1 MARMTIRSGRP
12 GPGHIRRLVRQRKA
26 GTLLATLGLLAV
38 AACGGGESDG
48 PSESAAPASRG
59 ATQVVEPTAAAGVS
73 APTMALASTDI
84 GVGRNTVSF
93 GLIDSQAGPLRQ
105 AGVRL
110 STFYL
115 PPGAQQEGPVETVP
129 ATFVRWPAGS
139 GGIYRASIVLDRPGD
154 WGLLATVPRDG
165 GSQVQISVKIR
176 VGETTRT
183 PAVGSPAPR
192 SVNKTAADV
201 ARLEELTTDLD
212 PDPGLYATTVADAI
226 ESGKPLLV
234 VFATPAFCQTAT
246 CGPQLRVVKDLNE
259 EYGDRMS
266 FIHVEVYDNPHLIQ
280 GDLSNAEISP
290 ILAEWNLPSEPW
302 VFVVD
307 DRGLVSS
314 KFEGFA
320 TVDELESALAG
331 VLR

>member
-1 MARMTIRSGRP
+1 MIPRMLPTGGIGRP
-12 GPGHIRRLVRQRKA
+12 LPRRQA
-26 GTLLATLGLLAV
+26 GALMIALGLLAGV
-38 AACGGGESDG
+38 ACGGGEPDG
-48 PSESAAPASRG
+48 ASESAEPVPTEGTQAVSQPTQTSGASVL
-59 ATQVVEPTAAAGVS
+59 TLV
-73 APTMALASTDI
+73 LASSDF
-84 GVGRNTVSF
+84 GVGRNNVAF

-105 AGVRL
+105 PDVVV

-129 ATFVRWPAGS
+129 ARFVKWPAGS
-139 GGIYRASIVLDRPGD
+139 GGVYKASVVFDRPGD
-154 WGLLATVPRDG
+154 WGLLASVSEDEDSQAQ
-165 GSQVQISVKIR
+165 GSVRIR
-176 VGETTRT
+176 VGETART

-192 SVNKTAADV
+192 SLNKIAADV
-201 ARLEELTTDLD
+201 GRLEELTTDAD
-212 PDPGLYATTVADAI
+212 PDPDLYAITISETLD
-226 ESGKPLLV
+226 SGRPLLV
-234 VFATPAFCQTAT
+234 VFATPAYCQTAT
-246 CGPQLRVVKDLNE
+246 CGPQVRVVKELKK

-290 ILAEWNLPSEPW
+290 TLTEWDLPSEPW

-307 DRGLVSS
+307 DGGLVSS

-320 TVDELESALAG
+320 TTEELRSALAS